1 MIVVFTIRY
10 FLALEQKEKFR
21 SKMQVTAFGK
31 SFGRVNILG
40 EHLDYNGGF
49 VMPLQLKLGVQ
60 TKISENKKS
69 RNITIRSND
78 YDDIF
83 ETNHMESKNH
93 HWSDFAL
100 GSCKYIRDKYQI
112 DIKDII
118 IDISS
123 DLPIGIG
130 LSSSA
135 ATNVSILK
143 SLVKYFKIEMS
154 KIELANAAFDVE
166 NKFVG
171 VGGGIMDQYASV
183 FGESSKVL
191 YLNTLNNDY
200 EKIPVFNTSTF
211 LIIDSGIKRILEQS
225 DFNKKK
231 VLCISAAKKL
241 KVNFLSNISDIEII
255 ESNALN
261 KNEYKVVKHVV
272 SENIRTKK
280 GKDALLSNNYE
291 YFGELMTQSHNSL
304 AKDFEVSINELDTI
318 VNLCNKFGAYGA
330 KLTGAGF
337 GGAVVT
343 LVENDKVKEFKE
355 NIVKRY
361 NKAKFI

>member
-1 MIVVFTIRY
+1 
-10 FLALEQKEKFR
+10 
-21 SKMQVTAFGK
+21 MQNNAVGK
-31 SFGRVNILG
+31 SFGRVNLLG

-49 VMPLQLKLGVQ
+49 VMPLQLKLGVE
-60 TKISENKKS
+60 TKISENKQSNK
-69 RNITIRSND
+69 ITIRSND

-83 ETNHMESKNH
+83 ETNSLESKNH

-100 GSCKYIRDKYQI
+100 GSCKYVRDKYQI
-112 DIKDII
+112 DIKDIN

-135 ATNVSILK
+135 AMNVSILK
-143 SLVKYFKIEMS
+143 SLIKYFKIEMS
-154 KIELANAAFDVE
+154 EIELANAAFDVE

-200 EKIPVFNTSTF
+200 EKIPLFVTSTF
-211 LIIDSGIKRILEQS
+211 LIIDSGIKRILEKS

-231 VLCISAAKKL
+231 AFCISAAKKL
-241 KVNFLSNISDIEII
+241 KVDFLSNISDIKNID
-255 ESNALN
+255 SNLLN
-261 KNEYKVVKHVV
+261 KNEYKVAKHVV
-272 SENIRTKK
+272 TENIRTKN
-280 GKDALLSNNYE
+280 GKDALISNNYQ

-304 AKDFEVSINELDTI
+304 AKDFEVSIDELDTI
-318 VNLCNKFGAYGA
+318 VRLCNEFGAYGA

-343 LVENDKVKEFKE
+343 LIKNDKVEEFKK
-355 NIVKRY
+355 NIINRY

>member
-1 MIVVFTIRY
+1 
-10 FLALEQKEKFR
+10 
-21 SKMQVTAFGK
+21 MQNNAVGK
-31 SFGRVNILG
+31 SFGRVNLLG

-49 VMPLQLKLGVQ
+49 VMPLQLKLGVE
-60 TKISENKKS
+60 TKISENKQSNK
-69 RNITIRSND
+69 ITIRSNN

-83 ETNHMESKNH
+83 ETNRLERKNH

-100 GSCKYIRDKYQI
+100 GSCKYVRDKYQI
-112 DIKDII
+112 DIKDIN

-135 ATNVSILK
+135 AMNVSILK

-191 YLNTLNNDY
+191 YLNTLNNEF
-200 EKIPVFNTSTF
+200 EKIPLFNSSTF
-211 LIIDSGIKRILEQS
+211 LIIDSGIKRILEKS

-231 VLCISAAKKL
+231 ALCISAAKKL
-241 KVNFLSNISDIEII
+241 KVDFLANISDIKII
-255 ESNALN
+255 DSNLLN
-261 KNEYKVVKHVV
+261 KNEYKVAKHVV
-272 SENIRTKK
+272 TENIRTKN
-280 GKDALLSNNYE
+280 GKDALISNNYK

-304 AKDFEVSINELDTI
+304 AKDFEVSIDELDTI
-318 VNLCNKFGAYGA
+318 VRLCNEYGAYGA

-343 LVENDKVKEFKE
+343 LIKNDKVEEFKK

-361 NKAKFI
+361 NKAKFV

>member
-1 MIVVFTIRY
+1 
-10 FLALEQKEKFR
+10 
-21 SKMQVTAFGK
+21 MQNNAVGK
-31 SFGRVNILG
+31 SFGRVNLLG

-49 VMPLQLKLGVQ
+49 VMPLQLKLGVE
-60 TKISENKKS
+60 TKISENKQSNK
-69 RNITIRSND
+69 ITIRSND

-83 ETNHMESKNH
+83 ETNRLESKNH

-100 GSCKYIRDKYQI
+100 GSCKYVRDKYQI
-112 DIKDII
+112 DIKDIN

-135 ATNVSILK
+135 AMNVSILK
-143 SLVKYFKIEMS
+143 SLAKYFKIEMS

-183 FGESSKVL
+183 FGESNKAL
-191 YLNTLNNDY
+191 YLNTLNNEY
-200 EKIPVFNTSTF
+200 EKIPLFNSSTF
-211 LIIDSGIKRILEQS
+211 LIIDSGIKRILEKS

-231 VLCISAAKKL
+231 ALCISAAKKL
-241 KVNFLSNISDIEII
+241 KVDFLSNISDINVID
-255 ESNALN
+255 SNLLN
-261 KNEYKVVKHVV
+261 KNEYKVAKHVV
-272 SENIRTKK
+272 TENIRTKN
-280 GKDALLSNNYE
+280 GKDALISNNYK

-304 AKDFEVSINELDTI
+304 AKDFEVSIDELDTI
-318 VNLCNKFGAYGA
+318 VRLCNEYGAYGA

-343 LVENDKVKEFKE
+343 LIKNDKVEEFKK

-361 NKAKFI
+361 NKAKFV

>member
-1 MIVVFTIRY
+1 
-10 FLALEQKEKFR
+10 
-21 SKMQVTAFGK
+21 MQNNAVGK
-31 SFGRVNILG
+31 SFGRVNLLG

-49 VMPLQLKLGVQ
+49 VMPLQLKLGVE
-60 TKISENKKS
+60 TKISENKQSNK
-69 RNITIRSND
+69 ITIRSND

-83 ETNHMESKNH
+83 ETNSLESKNH

-100 GSCKYIRDKYQI
+100 GSCKYVRDKYQI
-112 DIKDII
+112 DIKDIN

-135 ATNVSILK
+135 AMNVSILK
-143 SLVKYFKIEMS
+143 SLIKYFKIEMS
-154 KIELANAAFDVE
+154 EIELANAAFDVE

-191 YLNTLNNDY
+191 YLNTLNNNY
-200 EKIPVFNTSTF
+200 EKIPLFDTSTF
-211 LIIDSGIKRILEQS
+211 LIIDSGIKRILEKS

-231 VLCISAAKKL
+231 AFCISAAKKL
-241 KVNFLSNISDIEII
+241 KVDFLSNISDIKNID
-255 ESNALN
+255 SNLLN
-261 KNEYKVVKHVV
+261 KNEYKVAKHVV
-272 SENIRTKK
+272 TENIRTKN
-280 GKDALLSNNYE
+280 GKEALIRNNYQ

-304 AKDFEVSINELDTI
+304 AKDFEVSIDELDTI
-318 VNLCNKFGAYGA
+318 VRLCNEFGAYGA

-343 LVENDKVKEFKE
+343 LIKNDKVEEFKK
-355 NIVKRY
+355 NIINRY

>member
-1 MIVVFTIRY
+1 
-10 FLALEQKEKFR
+10 
-21 SKMQVTAFGK
+21 MQNNAVGK
-31 SFGRVNILG
+31 SFGRVNLLG

-49 VMPLQLKLGVQ
+49 VMPLQLKLGVE
-60 TKISENKKS
+60 TKISENKQSNK
-69 RNITIRSND
+69 ITIRSND

-83 ETNHMESKNH
+83 ETNRLESKNR

-135 ATNVSILK
+135 AMNVSILK

-154 KIELANAAFDVE
+154 RIELANAAFDVE

-183 FGESSKVL
+183 FGESSKAL
-191 YLNTLNNDY
+191 YLNTLNNEY
-200 EKIPVFNTSTF
+200 EKIPLFSSTTF
-211 LIIDSGIKRILEQS
+211 LIIDSGIKRILEKS

-231 VLCISAAKKL
+231 ALCISAAKKL
-241 KVNFLSNISDIEII
+241 KVDFLSNISDINVID
-255 ESNALN
+255 SNLLN
-261 KNEYKVVKHVV
+261 KNEYKVAKHVV
-272 SENIRTKK
+272 TENIRTKN
-280 GKDALLSNNYE
+280 GKNALISNNYK

-304 AKDFEVSINELDTI
+304 AKDFEVSIDELDTI
-318 VNLCNKFGAYGA
+318 VRLCNEYGAYGA

-343 LVENDKVKEFKE
+343 LIKNDKVEEFKK
-355 NIVKRY
+355 NIVKRF
-361 NKAKFI
+361 NKAKFV

>member
-1 MIVVFTIRY
+1 
-10 FLALEQKEKFR
+10 
-21 SKMQVTAFGK
+21 MQNNAVGK
-31 SFGRVNILG
+31 SFGRVNLLG

-49 VMPLQLKLGVQ
+49 VMPLQLKLGVE
-60 TKISENKKS
+60 TKISENKQSNK
-69 RNITIRSND
+69 ITIRSND

-83 ETNHMESKNH
+83 ETNSLESKNH

-100 GSCKYIRDKYQI
+100 GSCKYVRDKYQI
-112 DIKDII
+112 DIKDIN

-135 ATNVSILK
+135 AMNVSILK
-143 SLVKYFKIEMS
+143 SLIKYFKIEMS
-154 KIELANAAFDVE
+154 EIELANAAFDVE

-200 EKIPVFNTSTF
+200 EKIPLFVTSTF
-211 LIIDSGIKRILEQS
+211 LIIDSGIKRILEKS

-231 VLCISAAKKL
+231 ALCVSAKKKI
-241 KVNFLSNISDIEII
+241 KVDFLSNISDIKII
-255 ESNALN
+255 DSNLLN
-261 KNEYKVVKHVV
+261 NNEYKVAKHVV
-272 SENIRTKK
+272 SENIRTKN
-280 GKDALLSNNYE
+280 GKDALLTNNE
-291 YFGELMTQSHNSL
+291 KYFGELMTQSHNSL
-304 AKDFEVSINELDTI
+304 AKDFEVSIAELDTI
-318 VNLCNKFGAYGA
+318 VRLCNEFGAYGA

-343 LVENDKVKEFKE
+343 LVKNDKVEEFKK
-355 NIVKRY
+355 NILKSY

>member
-1 MIVVFTIRY
+1 
-10 FLALEQKEKFR
+10 
-21 SKMQVTAFGK
+21 MQNNAVGK
-31 SFGRVNILG
+31 SFGRVNLLG

-49 VMPLQLKLGVQ
+49 VMPLQLKLGVE
-60 TKISENKKS
+60 TKITENKQSNK
-69 RNITIRSND
+69 ITIRSND

-83 ETNHMESKNH
+83 ETNRLESKNH

-100 GSCKYIRDKYQI
+100 GSCKYVRDKYQI
-112 DIKDII
+112 DIKDIN

-135 ATNVSILK
+135 AMNVSILK

-183 FGESSKVL
+183 FGESNKAL
-191 YLNTLNNDY
+191 YLNTLNNEY
-200 EKIPVFNTSTF
+200 EKIPLFNSSTF
-211 LIIDSGIKRILEQS
+211 LIIDTGIKRILEKS

-231 VLCISAAKKL
+231 ALCISAAKKL
-241 KVNFLSNISDIEII
+241 KVDFLSNISDINVID
-255 ESNALN
+255 SNLLN
-261 KNEYKVVKHVV
+261 KNEYKVAKHVV
-272 SENIRTKK
+272 TENIRTKN
-280 GKDALLSNNYE
+280 GKDALISNNYK

-304 AKDFEVSINELDTI
+304 AKDFEVSIDELDTI
-318 VNLCNKFGAYGA
+318 VRLCNEYGAYGA

-343 LVENDKVKEFKE
+343 LIKNDKVEEFKK

-361 NKAKFI
+361 NKAKFV

>member
-1 MIVVFTIRY
+1 
-10 FLALEQKEKFR
+10 
-21 SKMQVTAFGK
+21 MQNNAVSK
-31 SFGRVNILG
+31 SFGRVNLLG

-49 VMPLQLKLGVQ
+49 VMPLQLKLGVE
-60 TKISENKKS
+60 TKISENKQSNK
-69 RNITIRSND
+69 ITIRSND

-83 ETNHMESKNH
+83 ETNSLESKNH

-100 GSCKYIRDKYQI
+100 GSCKYVRDKYQI
-112 DIKDII
+112 DIKDIN

-135 ATNVSILK
+135 AMNVSVLK

-154 KIELANAAFDVE
+154 KIELANAAFDIE
-166 NKFVG
+166 SKFVG

-183 FGESSKVL
+183 FGESSKAL
-191 YLNTLNNDY
+191 YLNTLNNEY
-200 EKIPVFNTSTF
+200 EKIPLFNSSTF
-211 LIIDSGIKRILEQS
+211 LIIDSGIKRILEKS

-231 VLCISAAKKL
+231 ALCISAAKKL
-241 KVNFLSNISDIEII
+241 KVDFLANISDMKII
-255 ESNALN
+255 DSNLLN
-261 KNEYKVVKHVV
+261 KNEYKVAKHVV
-272 SENIRTKK
+272 TENIRTKN
-280 GKDALLSNNYE
+280 GKDALISNNYK

-304 AKDFEVSINELDTI
+304 AKDFEVSISELDTI
-318 VNLCNKFGAYGA
+318 VGLCNEYGAYGA

-343 LVENDKVKEFKE
+343 LIKNDKVEEFKK

-361 NKAKFI
+361 NKAKFA

>member
-1 MIVVFTIRY
+1 
-10 FLALEQKEKFR
+10 
-21 SKMQVTAFGK
+21 MQNNAVGK
-31 SFGRVNILG
+31 SFGRVNLLG

-49 VMPLQLKLGVQ
+49 VMPLQLKLGVE
-60 TKISENKKS
+60 TKITENKQSNK
-69 RNITIRSND
+69 ITIRSND

-83 ETNHMESKNH
+83 ETNRLESKNH

-100 GSCKYIRDKYQI
+100 GSCKYVRDKYQI
-112 DIKDII
+112 DIKDIN

-135 ATNVSILK
+135 AMNVSILK
-143 SLVKYFKIEMS
+143 SLTKYFKIEMS

-183 FGESSKVL
+183 FGESNKAL
-191 YLNTLNNDY
+191 YLNTLNNEY
-200 EKIPVFNTSTF
+200 EKIPLFNSSTF
-211 LIIDSGIKRILEQS
+211 LIIDTGIKRILEKS

-231 VLCISAAKKL
+231 ALCISAAKKL
-241 KVNFLSNISDIEII
+241 KVDFLSNISDFKII
-255 ESNALN
+255 DSNLLN
-261 KNEYKVVKHVV
+261 KNEYKVAKHVV
-272 SENIRTKK
+272 TENIRTKN
-280 GKDALLSNNYE
+280 GKDALISNNYK

-304 AKDFEVSINELDTI
+304 AKDFEVSIDELDTI
-318 VNLCNKFGAYGA
+318 VRLCNEYGAYGA

-343 LVENDKVKEFKE
+343 LIKNDKVEEFKK

-361 NKAKFI
+361 NKAKFV

>member
-1 MIVVFTIRY
+1 
-10 FLALEQKEKFR
+10 
-21 SKMQVTAFGK
+21 MQNNAIGK
-31 SFGRVNILG
+31 SFGRVNLLG
-40 EHLDYNGGF
+40 EHLDYNGGY
-49 VMPLQLKLGVQ
+49 VMPLQIKLGVE
-60 TKISENKKS
+60 TKISENKQS
-69 RNITIRSND
+69 NNITIRSND

-83 ETNHMESKNH
+83 EAYNLESKNH

-100 GSCKYIRDKYQI
+100 GSCKYIRDKYHI
-112 DIKDII
+112 EIKDIS

-135 ATNVSILK
+135 ATNISILK
-143 SLVKYFKIEMS
+143 SLVKYFQIEIS
-154 KIELANAAFDVE
+154 EVELANAAFDVE

-171 VGGGIMDQYASV
+171 VGGGMMDQYASV
-183 FGESSKVL
+183 FGESGKVL

-200 EKIPVFNTSTF
+200 EKIPLFNTSTF

-231 VLCISAAKKL
+231 DLCISAAKKL
-241 KVNFLSNISDIEII
+241 KVDFLSNISDIEII
-255 ESNALN
+255 DSNSLN
-261 KNEYKVVKHVV
+261 KNEYKVAKHVV
-272 SENIRTKK
+272 TENKRTKN
-280 GKDALLSNNYE
+280 GKDALITNNDK
-291 YFGELMTQSHNSL
+291 YFGRLMTESHNSL
-304 AKDFEVSINELDTI
+304 AKDFEVSIDELDTI
-318 VNLCNKFGAYGA
+318 VSLCNEFGAYGA

-343 LVENDKVKEFKE
+343 LVENDKVSEFKK
-355 NIVKRY
+355 NIIERY

>member
-1 MIVVFTIRY
+1 
-10 FLALEQKEKFR
+10 
-21 SKMQVTAFGK
+21 MQNNAVGK
-31 SFGRVNILG
+31 SFGRVNLLG

-49 VMPLQLKLGVQ
+49 VMPLQLKLGVE
-60 TKISENKKS
+60 TKISENKQSNK
-69 RNITIRSND
+69 ITIRSND
-78 YDDIF
+78 YEDIF
-83 ETNHMESKNH
+83 ETNSLESKNH

-100 GSCKYIRDKYQI
+100 GSCKYVRDKYQI
-112 DIKDII
+112 DIKDIN

-135 ATNVSILK
+135 AMNVSILK

-191 YLNTLNNDY
+191 YLNTLNNEF
-200 EKIPVFNTSTF
+200 EKIPLFNSSTF
-211 LIIDSGIKRILEQS
+211 LIIDTGIKRILEKS

-231 VLCISAAKKL
+231 ALCISAAKKL
-241 KVNFLSNISDIEII
+241 KVDFLANISDIKII
-255 ESNALN
+255 GSNLLN
-261 KNEYKVVKHVV
+261 KNEYKVAKHVV
-272 SENIRTKK
+272 TENIRTKN
-280 GKDALLSNNYE
+280 GKDALISNNYK

-304 AKDFEVSINELDTI
+304 TKDFEVSIDELDNI
-318 VNLCNKFGAYGA
+318 VRLCNEYGAYGA

-343 LVENDKVKEFKE
+343 LIKNDKVEEFKK

-361 NKAKFI
+361 NKAKFV

>member
-1 MIVVFTIRY
+1 
-10 FLALEQKEKFR
+10 
-21 SKMQVTAFGK
+21 MQNNAVGK
-31 SFGRVNILG
+31 SFGRVNLLG

-49 VMPLQLKLGVQ
+49 VMPLQLKLGVE
-60 TKISENKKS
+60 TKITENKQSNK
-69 RNITIRSND
+69 ITIRSND

-83 ETNHMESKNH
+83 ETNRLESKNH

-100 GSCKYIRDKYQI
+100 GSCKYVRDKYQI
-112 DIKDII
+112 DIKDIN

-135 ATNVSILK
+135 AMNVSILK
-143 SLVKYFKIEMS
+143 SLTKYFKIEMS

-183 FGESSKVL
+183 FGESNKAL
-191 YLNTLNNDY
+191 YLNTLNNEY
-200 EKIPVFNTSTF
+200 EKIPLFNSSTF
-211 LIIDSGIKRILEQS
+211 LIIDTGIKRILEKS

-231 VLCISAAKKL
+231 ALCISAAKKL
-241 KVNFLSNISDIEII
+241 KVDFLANISDIKII
-255 ESNALN
+255 DSKLLN
-261 KNEYKVVKHVV
+261 KNEYKVAKHVV
-272 SENIRTKK
+272 TENIRTKN
-280 GKDALLSNNYE
+280 GKDALISNNYK

-304 AKDFEVSINELDTI
+304 AKDFEVSIDELDTI
-318 VNLCNKFGAYGA
+318 VRLCNEYGAYGA

-343 LVENDKVKEFKE
+343 LIKNDKVEEFKK

-361 NKAKFI
+361 NKAKFV

>member
-1 MIVVFTIRY
+1 
-10 FLALEQKEKFR
+10 
-21 SKMQVTAFGK
+21 MQNNAVGK
-31 SFGRVNILG
+31 SFGRVNLLG

-49 VMPLQLKLGVQ
+49 VMPLQLKLGVE

-69 RNITIRSND
+69 NKITIRSND

-83 ETNHMESKNH
+83 ETNRLESKNH

-112 DIKDII
+112 DIKDIS

-135 ATNVSILK
+135 AMNVSVLK

-154 KIELANAAFDVE
+154 KIELANAAFDIE

-200 EKIPVFNTSTF
+200 EKIPLFVTSTF
-211 LIIDSGIKRILEQS
+211 LIIDSGIKRILEKS

-231 VLCISAAKKL
+231 ALCVSAKK
-241 KVNFLSNISDIEII
+241 K
-255 ESNALN
+255 N
-261 KNEYKVVKHVV
+261 K
-272 SENIRTKK
+272 S
-280 GKDALLSNNYE
+280 
-291 YFGELMTQSHNSL
+291 
-304 AKDFEVSINELDTI
+304 
-318 VNLCNKFGAYGA
+318 
-330 KLTGAGF
+330 
-337 GGAVVT
+337 
-343 LVENDKVKEFKE
+343 
-355 NIVKRY
+355 
-361 NKAKFI
+361 

>member
-1 MIVVFTIRY
+1 
-10 FLALEQKEKFR
+10 
-21 SKMQVTAFGK
+21 MQNNAVGK
-31 SFGRVNILG
+31 SFGRVNLLG

-49 VMPLQLKLGVQ
+49 VMPLQLKLGVE

-69 RNITIRSND
+69 NKITIRSND

-83 ETNHMESKNH
+83 ETNRLESKNH

-112 DIKDII
+112 DIKDIS

-135 ATNVSILK
+135 AMNVSILK

-154 KIELANAAFDVE
+154 EIELANAAFDVE

-200 EKIPVFNTSTF
+200 EKIPLFVTSTF
-211 LIIDSGIKRILEQS
+211 LIIDSGIKRILEKS

-231 VLCISAAKKL
+231 ALCISAKKKL
-241 KVNFLSNISDIEII
+241 KVDFLSNISDIKII
-255 ESNALN
+255 NKNLLN
-261 KNEYKVVKHVV
+261 NNEYKVTKHVI
-272 SENIRTKK
+272 SESIRTKN
-280 GKDALLSNNYE
+280 GKDALLTNNE
-291 YFGELMTQSHNSL
+291 KYFGELMTQSHNSL
-304 AKDFEVSINELDTI
+304 AKDFEVSIDELDTI
-318 VNLCNKFGAYGA
+318 VRLCNEFGAYGA

-343 LVENDKVKEFKE
+343 LVKNDKVEEFKK
-355 NIVKRY
+355 NILKSY

>member
-1 MIVVFTIRY
+1 
-10 FLALEQKEKFR
+10 
-21 SKMQVTAFGK
+21 MQNNAVGK
-31 SFGRVNILG
+31 SFGRVNLLG

-49 VMPLQLKLGVQ
+49 VMPLQLKLGVE

-69 RNITIRSND
+69 NKITIRSND

-83 ETNHMESKNH
+83 ETNRLESKNH

-112 DIKDII
+112 DIKDIS

-135 ATNVSILK
+135 AMSVSILK

-154 KIELANAAFDVE
+154 EIELANAAFDVE

-200 EKIPVFNTSTF
+200 EKIPLFVTSTF
-211 LIIDSGIKRILEQS
+211 LIIDSGIKRILEKS

-231 VLCISAAKKL
+231 ALCISAKKKL
-241 KVNFLSNISDIEII
+241 KVDFLSNISDIKII
-255 ESNALN
+255 DSNLLN
-261 KNEYKVVKHVV
+261 NNEYKVAKHVV
-272 SENIRTKK
+272 SENIRTKN
-280 GKDALLSNNYE
+280 GKDALLTNNE
-291 YFGELMTQSHNSL
+291 KYFGELMTQSHNSL
-304 AKDFEVSINELDTI
+304 AKDFEVSIAELDTI
-318 VNLCNKFGAYGA
+318 VRLCNEFGAYGA

-343 LVENDKVKEFKE
+343 LVKNDKVEEFKK
-355 NIVKRY
+355 NILKSY

>member
-1 MIVVFTIRY
+1 
-10 FLALEQKEKFR
+10 
-21 SKMQVTAFGK
+21 MQNNAVGK
-31 SFGRVNILG
+31 GFGRVNLLG

-49 VMPLQLKLGVQ
+49 VMPLQLKLGVE
-60 TKISENKKS
+60 TKISENKQSNK
-69 RNITIRSND
+69 ITIRSNN

-83 ETNHMESKNH
+83 ETNRLERKNH

-100 GSCKYIRDKYQI
+100 GSCKYVRDKYQI
-112 DIKDII
+112 DIKDIN

-135 ATNVSILK
+135 AMNVSILK

-183 FGESSKVL
+183 FGESSKAL
-191 YLNTLNNDY
+191 YLNTLNNEY
-200 EKIPVFNTSTF
+200 EKIPLFNSSTF
-211 LIIDSGIKRILEQS
+211 LIIDSGIKRILEKS

-231 VLCISAAKKL
+231 ALCISAAKKL
-241 KVNFLSNISDIEII
+241 KVDFLTNISDIKII
-255 ESNALN
+255 DSNLLN
-261 KNEYKVVKHVV
+261 KNEYKVTKHVV
-272 SENIRTKK
+272 TENIRVKK
-280 GKDALLSNNYE
+280 AVQFLKDDNP
-291 YFGELMTQSHNSL
+291 
-304 AKDFEVSINELDTI
+304 
-318 VNLCNKFGAYGA
+318 NKFGKLMTESHSSLSEYYGVSTDELNTLVNLSNSFGA
-330 KLTGAGF
+330 LGSKLTGAGF

-343 LVENDKVKEFKE
+343 LVKNDKIEEFKKMILE
-355 NIVKRY
+355 NY

>member
-1 MIVVFTIRY
+1 
-10 FLALEQKEKFR
+10 
-21 SKMQVTAFGK
+21 MQNNAVGK
-31 SFGRVNILG
+31 SFGRVNLLG

-49 VMPLQLKLGVQ
+49 VMPLQLKLGVE
-60 TKISENKKS
+60 TKISENKQSNK
-69 RNITIRSND
+69 ITIRSND

-83 ETNHMESKNH
+83 ETNRLERKNH

-100 GSCKYIRDKYQI
+100 GSCKYVRDKYQI
-112 DIKDII
+112 DIKDIN

-135 ATNVSILK
+135 AMNVSILK

-154 KIELANAAFDVE
+154 EIELANAAFDVE

-191 YLNTLNNDY
+191 YLNTLNNEF
-200 EKIPVFNTSTF
+200 EKIPLFISSTF
-211 LIIDSGIKRILEQS
+211 LIIDSGIKRILEKS

-231 VLCISAAKKL
+231 ALCISAAKKL
-241 KVNFLSNISDIEII
+241 KVDFLTNISDIKII
-255 ESNALN
+255 DSNLLN
-261 KNEYKVVKHVV
+261 KNEYKVAKHVV
-272 SENIRTKK
+272 TENIRTKN
-280 GKDALLSNNYE
+280 GKDALISNNYK

-304 AKDFEVSINELDTI
+304 AKDF
-318 VNLCNKFGAYGA
+318 
-330 KLTGAGF
+330 
-337 GGAVVT
+337 
-343 LVENDKVKEFKE
+343 
-355 NIVKRY
+355 
-361 NKAKFI
+361 

>member
-1 MIVVFTIRY
+1 
-10 FLALEQKEKFR
+10 
-21 SKMQVTAFGK
+21 MQNNAVGK
-31 SFGRVNILG
+31 SFGRVNLLG

-49 VMPLQLKLGVQ
+49 VMPLQLKLGVE
-60 TKISENKKS
+60 TKISENKQSNK
-69 RNITIRSND
+69 ITIRSND

-83 ETNHMESKNH
+83 ETNRLESKNH

-100 GSCKYIRDKYQI
+100 GSCKYVRDKYQI
-112 DIKDII
+112 DIKDIN

-135 ATNVSILK
+135 AMNVSILK
-143 SLVKYFKIEMS
+143 SLTKYFKIEMS

-183 FGESSKVL
+183 FGESNKAL
-191 YLNTLNNDY
+191 YLNTLNNEY
-200 EKIPVFNTSTF
+200 EKIPLFNSSTF
-211 LIIDSGIKRILEQS
+211 LIIDSGIKRILEKS

-231 VLCISAAKKL
+231 ALCISAAKKL
-241 KVNFLSNISDIEII
+241 KVDFLTNISDIKII
-255 ESNALN
+255 DSNLLN
-261 KNEYKVVKHVV
+261 KNEYKVAKHVV
-272 SENIRTKK
+272 TENIRTKN
-280 GKDALLSNNYE
+280 GKDALISNNYK

-304 AKDFEVSINELDTI
+304 TKDFEVSIDELDTI
-318 VNLCNKFGAYGA
+318 VRLCNEYGAYGA

-343 LVENDKVKEFKE
+343 LIKNDKVEEFKK

-361 NKAKFI
+361 NKAKFV

>member
-1 MIVVFTIRY
+1 
-10 FLALEQKEKFR
+10 
-21 SKMQVTAFGK
+21 MQNNAVGK
-31 SFGRVNILG
+31 SFGRVNLLG

-49 VMPLQLKLGVQ
+49 VMPLQLKLGVE
-60 TKISENKKS
+60 TKITENKQSNK
-69 RNITIRSND
+69 ITIRSND

-83 ETNHMESKNH
+83 ETNRLESKNH

-100 GSCKYIRDKYQI
+100 GSCKYVRDKYQI
-112 DIKDII
+112 DIKDIN

-135 ATNVSILK
+135 AMNVSILK
-143 SLVKYFKIEMS
+143 SLTKYFKIEMS

-183 FGESSKVL
+183 FGESNKAL
-191 YLNTLNNDY
+191 YLNTLNNEY
-200 EKIPVFNTSTF
+200 EKIPLFNSSTF
-211 LIIDSGIKRILEQS
+211 LIIDTGIKRILEKS

-231 VLCISAAKKL
+231 ALCISAAKKL
-241 KVNFLSNISDIEII
+241 KVDFLSNISDIKII
-255 ESNALN
+255 DSNLLN
-261 KNEYKVVKHVV
+261 KNEYKVAKHVV
-272 SENIRTKK
+272 TENIRTKN
-280 GKDALLSNNYE
+280 GKDALISNNYK

-304 AKDFEVSINELDTI
+304 AKDFEVSIDELDTI
-318 VNLCNKFGAYGA
+318 VRLCNEYGAYGA

-343 LVENDKVKEFKE
+343 LIKNDKVEEFKK

-361 NKAKFI
+361 NKAKFV